1 MIFSKRR
8 AYNGRL
14 TIGRLKEG
22 LPLVGFK
29 YRKADDWL
37 DLNSKQEGVRLV
49 GFKYQ
54 KGYDWLDLNSKQ
66 EGVRLVGFKY
76 QKGYDWLDSQ
86 FHCSYLESRGVPG
99 KTREIPG
106 KRGKLSPFHFRF
118 KTSGEVISGDAT
130 SGDVISGDATSGR
143 TCARDHFRHHH
154 TAPPQL
160 LTELSPYTTTVLYN
174 RHCTRRCTI

>member
-8 AYNGRL
+8 ACNGRL
-14 TIGRLKEG
+14 TIGRSKEG

-29 YRKADDWL
+29 YRKANDWL
-37 DLNSKQEGVRLV
+37 DLNSKQDGVRLV

-86 FHCSYLESRGVPG
+86 FHCSYLESRGVPE
-99 KTREIPG
+99 KTRG
-106 KRGKLSPFHFRF
+106 KKPGKLSPHFRF
-118 KTSGEVISGDAT
+118 TT
-130 SGDVISGDATSGR
+130 SGDVISGAATSGR
-143 TCARDHFRHHH
+143 ACARDHFRH
-154 TAPPQL
+154 PL
-160 LTELSPYTTTVLYN
+160 KY
-174 RHCTRRCTI
+174 

>member
-8 AYNGRL
+8 ACNGRL
-14 TIGRLKEG
+14 TIGRSKEG

-54 KGYDWLDLNSKQ
+54 KGYDWLNLNSKQ

-99 KTREIPG
+99 KTRE
-106 KRGKLSPFHFRF
+106 KTRGSNAGNYLPF
-118 KTSGEVISGDAT
+118 ISGSRLPVMQLPVT
-130 SGDVISGDATSGR
+130 SFPVMQLPVTSRSPSILLKCGLC
-143 TCARDHFRHHH
+143 CA
-154 TAPPQL
+154 
-160 LTELSPYTTTVLYN
+160 
-174 RHCTRRCTI
+174 